1 MCFSN
6 LPVEFDDEGNP
17 RLIDSDGEHEH
28 EDDTTVGDRATSDDG
43 LDPEA
48 RYREILDD
56 LPERVRDQ
64 FNHDAVGHSDDH
76 RLAE

>member
-6 LPVEFDDEGNP
+6 LPVEFDDDGNP
-17 RLIDSDGEHEH
+17 RLVDTSEEHAH
-28 EDDTTVGDRATSDDG
+28 DDDTVVERRATSDDG

-56 LPERVRDQ
+56 LPDRVRDQ
-64 FNHDAVGHSDDH
+64 FDDGAVNRREDPQ
-76 RLAE
+76 LAE